1 MVDLLKADTV
11 VFKQGEDNQIY
22 PIVIR
27 NADGTPADLRTFTGA
42 TFKVVSSKDK
52 TLLFDA
58 ASVAIN
64 NQGATAPSESNLHSV
79 DWTMASAETNIKDTE
94 AGDDH
99 IGHVEITDGTVI
111 QMINPDLIV
120 KVLNNKTKVVL

>member
-11 VFKQGEDNQIY
+11 VFKQGETNQIY

-27 NADGTPADLRTFTGA
+27 NADGTPADLRSFSTA
-42 TFKVVSSKDK
+42 IFKVISSKDR
-52 TLLFDA
+52 TLLFTA

-64 NQGATAPSESNLHSV
+64 DQGATAPTETNLHSV
-79 DWTMASAETNIKDTE
+79 DWTMAASETDVKDTE

-99 IGHVEITDGTVI
+99 IGHVEISDGTVI
-111 QMINPDLIV
+111 QMINPDVIV
-120 KVLNNKTKVVL
+120 RVLKNKSKTVP

>member
-11 VFKQGEDNQIY
+11 VFKQGETGQIY

-27 NADGTPADLRTFTGA
+27 NADGTPGDLRTFTGA
-42 TFKVVSSKDK
+42 TFKVISSKDK
-52 TLLFDA
+52 SELIDA

-64 NQGATAPSESNLHSV
+64 DQGNTPPTETNLHSV
-79 DWTMASAETNIKDTE
+79 DWTMVASETNIKDTE

-99 IGHVEITDGTVI
+99 IGHVEITDGVI
-111 QMINPDLIV
+111 VKMINPDLIV
-120 KVLNNKTKVVL
+120 KVLNNKTKVVT